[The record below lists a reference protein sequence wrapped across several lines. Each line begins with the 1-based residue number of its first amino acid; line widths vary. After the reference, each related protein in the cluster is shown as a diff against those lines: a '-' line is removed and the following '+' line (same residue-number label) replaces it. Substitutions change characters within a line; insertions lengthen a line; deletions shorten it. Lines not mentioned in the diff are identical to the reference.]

1 MPIMRA
7 GDPHLRMHPDEI
19 LRDEFLKALKIT
31 PSPGRAVNFLTVHEP
46 KPVPSIVRGK
56 MDTAQQ

>member
-1 MPIMRA
+1 
-7 GDPHLRMHPDEI
+7 MHPDEI